1 MNGEMN
7 DYTSG
12 EIKDILESGDFDK
25 FISQRES
32 EILEAKPKK
41 PYDLSR
47 KPQKKTIIEFTKDV
61 SSLANNKGG
70 YIICGLI
77 TEKLTALP
85 HDYVKK
91 LDLINNGDFY
101 KKEQLAGIVSS
112 NIYPKLDI
120 KVKWYPYKNDSNV
133 GLGVIQIPAQDEGK
147 KHFIMK
153 INEVDG
159 ETTKEYF
166 GIPIRTGDITTWFTI
181 KELYKLSKRS
191 PNSFQELNQ
200 SLSTQIDE
208 VKEMI
213 LSISV
218 VPVTDSLQAKIEET
232 IHGNK

>member
-1 MNGEMN
+1 MN
-7 DYTSG
+7 DYTSE

-32 EILEAKPKK
+32 EILEAKSKK
-41 PYDLSR
+41 PYDLSP
-47 KPQKKTIIEFTKDV
+47 KPLIKAILAFTKDV

-70 YIICGLI
+70 YIICGLKTDRSI
-77 TEKLTALP
+77 TLP
-85 HDYVKK
+85 HDYVNK

-101 KKEQLAGIVSS
+101 KKEKLAGIVSS
-112 NIYPKLDI
+112 NIYPKLVI

-133 GLGVIQIPAQDEGK
+133 GLGVIQIPAQDEDK
-147 KHFIMK
+147 KHFIVK

-166 GIPIRTGDITTWFTI
+166 GIPIRTGDATTWFTVE
-181 KELYKLSKRS
+181 ELYKLSKRS

-200 SLSTQIDE
+200 SLSAQLDE
-208 VKEMI
+208 IKEMI
-213 LSISV
+213 LSRSV
-218 VPVTDSLQAKIEET
+218 VPFTDSLQAKIEET